1 MKAHGMEDNRPDFI
15 ISNIGNIMCFGEIMC
30 KYEMPIYSYTVNNTN
45 IPDILMQEVWKMCS
59 LQLLL
64 FIIIIIISFNNFFKA
79 IRYLSAKH
87 ISSIQA

>member
-1 MKAHGMEDNRPDFI
+1 MEDNRPDFI
-15 ISNIGNIMCFGEIMC
+15 ISNIGNIMCFGEIMY

-64 FIIIIIISFNNFFKA
+64 LLLLFIIIIIISFNNFFKA
-79 IRYLSAKH
+79 IWYLSAKH